1 MPLSLYLDDCA
12 DDDTL
17 EALLRQAG
25 HQVSTPRIAGTT
37 GALDGEHLEYAARCG
52 CTLLTK
58 DPDDF
63 VDLHRRWQALHRT
76 HAGILLIY
84 EDKDVSK
91 NMSRAQIVVAIDNLV
106 ASGVPITNEVHNLNQ
121 WRRLAG
127 GLPP

>member
-12 DDDTL
+12 DDDRL
-17 EALLRQAG
+17 ALLLRQAG
-25 HQVSTPRIAGTT
+25 HQVFTPRSTGTT
-37 GALDGEHLEYAARCG
+37 GSSDVEHLAYAALHS

-63 VDLHRRWQALHRT
+63 VVLHRSWQALHRT

-91 NMSRAQIVVAIDNLV
+91 NMSRAQIVLAIDNLL
-106 ASGVPITNEVHNLNQ
+106 ASAVPIANEVHNLNQ
-121 WRRLAG
+121 WR
-127 GLPP
+127 